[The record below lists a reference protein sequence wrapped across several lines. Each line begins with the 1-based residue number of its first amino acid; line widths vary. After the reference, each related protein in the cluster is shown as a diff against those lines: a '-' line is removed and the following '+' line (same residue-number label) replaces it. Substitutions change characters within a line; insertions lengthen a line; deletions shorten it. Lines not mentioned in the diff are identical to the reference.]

1 MTNRRFFLKSS
12 ATVVSAALL
21 RPFSAM
27 ALISQRAVTKA
38 DLKLGI
44 AGYSFIKLSV
54 DDAITIT
61 RKTGITEIS
70 IKDKHIPLNT
80 TKEEAL
86 AIVEKFTKNG
96 INIYA
101 AGMITMKTEQD
112 IDRAFD
118 YAKNIGVGMIIA
130 SPDIPLLKYLEKKV
144 VENNIKI
151 AIHNGG
157 PEDKWYPTPK
167 AVFDNIKNYDNRIG
181 LCFDTGHAQRAGINP
196 IEAYN
201 QYAEKVLD
209 IHIKDVEA
217 AKADAQEVELGRG
230 IVDIPALV
238 SSLYKQR
245 YSGRCS
251 IEYQKNLDEPLESIA
266 ESVGYFK
273 GVCKALK
280 PFKKAQ

>member
-1 MTNRRFFLKSS
+1 MINRRFFLKST
-12 ATVVSAALL
+12 ATVVSATLL
-21 RPFSAM
+21 RPSFAM
-27 ALISQRAVTKA
+27 TVISQRAATKA

-70 IKDKHIPLNT
+70 IKDKHIPLNA
-80 TKEEAL
+80 TKEEIL
-86 AIVEKFTKNG
+86 VIVEKFKKNR

-101 AGMITMKTEQD
+101 VGMITMKTEQD

-118 YAKNIGVGMIIA
+118 YAKNIGVDMIIA

-167 AVFDNIKNYDNRIG
+167 AVFDNIKNYDNRIR

-201 QYAEKVLD
+201 QYADKVLD
-209 IHIKDVEA
+209 IHVKDVEA

-230 IVDIPALV
+230 IIDIPALV

-251 IEYQKNLDEPLESIA
+251 IEYQKNLDEPLEGIA

-273 GVCKALK
+273 GVCKSLK
-280 PFKKAQ
+280 PSRKA

>member
-21 RPFSAM
+21 RPSFAM
-27 ALISQRAVTKA
+27 AVISQRAATKS
-38 DLKLGI
+38 DLQIGI

-54 DDAITIT
+54 EDAITIT

-86 AIVEKFTKNG
+86 AIIEKFKKNG

-130 SPDIPLLKYLEKKV
+130 SPDISLLKYLEQKV
-144 VENNIKI
+144 VESNIKI

-167 AVFDNIKNYDNRIG
+167 AVYDNIKGYDKRIG
-181 LCFDTGHAQRAGINP
+181 ICLDIGHTQRAGINP

-230 IVDIPALV
+230 IIDIPALV

-245 YSGRCS
+245 YTGRCS
-251 IEYQKNLDEPLESIA
+251 IEYQKNLDEPLEGIA

-280 PFKKAQ
+280 PFEKV

>member
-21 RPFSAM
+21 RPSFAM
-27 ALISQRAVTKA
+27 VVISQRTATKA

-70 IKDKHIPLNT
+70 IKDKHIPLST

-86 AIVEKFTKNG
+86 AIVEKFKKNG

-130 SPDIPLLKYLEKKV
+130 SPDISLLKYLEQKV
-144 VENNIKI
+144 VESNIKI

-217 AKADAQEVELGRG
+217 AKVDAQEVELGRG
-230 IVDIPALV
+230 IIDIPALV
-238 SSLYKQR
+238 SSLYRQR

-251 IEYQKNLDEPLESIA
+251 IEYQKNLDEPLEGIA

-280 PFKKAQ
+280 PFEKA

>member
-1 MTNRRFFLKSS
+1 MTDRKSFLKSS

-21 RPFSAM
+21 RPSFAM
-27 ALISQRAVTKA
+27 AGIIKSAATKV
-38 DLKLGI
+38 DLQLGI

-54 DDAITIT
+54 EDAITIT
-61 RKTGITEIS
+61 RQTGITAIS
-70 IKDKHIPLNT
+70 IKDKHIPINT
-80 TKEEAL
+80 TKEEAV
-86 AIVEKFTKNG
+86 AIIEKFKKSG

-112 IDRAFD
+112 IDRAFN

-130 SPDIPLLKYLEKKV
+130 SPNISLLKYVEQKV
-144 VENNIKI
+144 MQYNIKI

-181 LCFDTGHAQRAGINP
+181 LCFDTGHTQRAGVNP

-201 QYAEKVLD
+201 QYAEKILD
-209 IHIKDVEA
+209 IHLKDVEA

-230 IVDIPALV
+230 IIDIQALV
-238 SSLYKQR
+238 SSLYKHR

-251 IEYQKNLDEPLESIA
+251 IEYQKNLDDPLEGIA

-280 PFKKAQ
+280 AFEKA

>member
-21 RPFSAM
+21 RPSSAM

-86 AIVEKFTKNG
+86 AIVEKFKKNG

-130 SPDIPLLKYLEKKV
+130 SPNIPLLKYLEKKV

-251 IEYQKNLDEPLESIA
+251 IEYQKNLDEPLEGIA

>member
-167 AVFDNIKNYDNRIG
+167 AVFDNIKNYDNRIR

>member
-21 RPFSAM
+21 RPSFAM
-27 ALISQRAVTKA
+27 AGISKGAATKA

-54 DDAITIT
+54 DDAITII

-86 AIVEKFTKNG
+86 AIIEKFKKNG
-96 INIYA
+96 IIIYA

-130 SPDIPLLKYLEKKV
+130 SPDIFLLKYLEQKV
-144 VENNIKI
+144 VESNIKI

-201 QYAEKVLD
+201 QYAARVLD

-230 IVDIPALV
+230 IIDIPALV
-238 SSLYKQR
+238 SSLYKHS

-251 IEYQKNLDEPLESIA
+251 IEYQKNLDEPLEGIA
-266 ESVGYFK
+266 ESVGYFR
-273 GVCKALK
+273 GVCRALK
-280 PFKKAQ
+280 PFKKS

>member
-21 RPFSAM
+21 RPSFAM
-27 ALISQRAVTKA
+27 AGISQGAATKA

-54 DDAITIT
+54 DDTITIT
-61 RKTGITEIS
+61 QKIGITEIS

-86 AIVEKFTKNG
+86 AIIEKFKNNG

-101 AGMITMKTEQD
+101 AGMITMKTERD
-112 IDRAFD
+112 IDKAFD

-130 SPDIPLLKYLEKKV
+130 SPDIFLLKYLEKKV
-144 VENNIKI
+144 AESNIKI

-181 LCFDTGHAQRAGINP
+181 LCFDTGHTQRAGVNP

-201 QYAEKVLD
+201 QYAEKILD

-230 IVDIPALV
+230 IIDIPALV
-238 SSLYKQR
+238 SSLYKHS

-251 IEYQKNLDEPLESIA
+251 IEYQKNLDEPLEGIA
-266 ESVGYFK
+266 ESVGYFR

-280 PFKKAQ
+280 PLKKS

>member
-12 ATVVSAALL
+12 ATVVSAIVLK
-21 RPFSAM
+21 PSFAM
-27 ALISQRAVTKA
+27 AVLSERAATKS
-38 DLKLGI
+38 DLKIGI

-54 DDAITIT
+54 NDAITIT
-61 RKTGITEIS
+61 RQTGISAIS
-70 IKDKHIPLNT
+70 IKDKHLPLDS
-80 TKEEAL
+80 TKEEAFE
-86 AIVEKFTKNG
+86 IIERFKQNG

-118 YAKNIGVGMIIA
+118 YATNIGIGMIIA
-130 SPDIPLLKYLEKKV
+130 SPDISLLKYLEQKV
-144 VENNIKI
+144 VESNIKI

-167 AVFDNIKNYDNRIG
+167 AVYDNIKNYDNRIG

-217 AKADAQEVELGRG
+217 AKSDAQEVELGRG
-230 IVDIPALV
+230 IIDVPALV

-251 IEYQKNLDEPLESIA
+251 IEYQKNLDEPLEGIA

-280 PFKKAQ
+280 PFEKA

>member
-21 RPFSAM
+21 RPSFAM
-27 ALISQRAVTKA
+27 AGISQVAATKA

-54 DDAITIT
+54 DDTIAIT
-61 RKTGITEIS
+61 RKIGITEIS
-70 IKDKHIPLNT
+70 IKEKHIPLNT
-80 TKEEAL
+80 TKEEVL
-86 AIVEKFTKNG
+86 AIVEKFNKNG

-130 SPDIPLLKYLEKKV
+130 SPDIFLLKYLEKKV
-144 VENNIKI
+144 VESNIKI

-181 LCFDTGHAQRAGINP
+181 LCFDTGHTQRAGVNP

-201 QYAEKVLD
+201 QYAEKILD

-230 IVDIPALV
+230 IIDIPALV
-238 SSLYKQR
+238 SSLYKHS

-251 IEYQKNLDEPLESIA
+251 IEYQKNLEEPLEGIA
-266 ESVGYFK
+266 ESVGYFR
-273 GVCKALK
+273 GVCKVLK
-280 PFKKAQ
+280 SFKKS

>member
-1 MTNRRFFLKSS
+1 MAGISKG
-12 ATVVSAALL
+12 AA
-21 RPFSAM
+21 
-27 ALISQRAVTKA
+27 TKA

-54 DDAITIT
+54 DDAITII

-86 AIVEKFTKNG
+86 AIIEKFKKNG
-96 INIYA
+96 IIIYA

-130 SPDIPLLKYLEKKV
+130 SPDIFLLKYLEQKV
-144 VENNIKI
+144 VESNIKI

-201 QYAEKVLD
+201 QYAARVLD

-230 IVDIPALV
+230 IIDIPALV
-238 SSLYKQR
+238 SSLYKHS

-251 IEYQKNLDEPLESIA
+251 IEYQKNLDEPLEGIA
-266 ESVGYFK
+266 ESVGYFR

-280 PFKKAQ
+280 PFKKS

>member
-12 ATVVSAALL
+12 ATVVSAVVLK
-21 RPFSAM
+21 PSFAM
-27 ALISQRAVTKA
+27 AGLSERAATKA
-38 DLKLGI
+38 DLQIGI

-54 DDAITIT
+54 EDAITIT

-86 AIVEKFTKNG
+86 AIIEKFKKNG

-130 SPDIPLLKYLEKKV
+130 SPDISLLKYLEQKV
-144 VENNIKI
+144 VESNIKI

-167 AVFDNIKNYDNRIG
+167 AVYDNIKNYDNRIG

-230 IVDIPALV
+230 IIDIPALV

-251 IEYQKNLDEPLESIA
+251 IEYQKNLDEPLEGIA

-280 PFKKAQ
+280 AFEKA

>member
-12 ATVVSAALL
+12 VTVVSAALL
-21 RPFSAM
+21 RPSFAM
-27 ALISQRAVTKA
+27 AVISQRAATKA

-44 AGYSFIKLSV
+44 AGYSVIKLSV
-54 DDAITIT
+54 NDAITIT
-61 RKTGITEIS
+61 RQTGISDIS
-70 IKDKHIPLNT
+70 IKDKHLPLDS

-86 AIVEKFTKNG
+86 AIIEKFKKNG

-130 SPDIPLLKYLEKKV
+130 SPDISLLKYLEQKV
-144 VENNIKI
+144 VESNIKI

-167 AVFDNIKNYDNRIG
+167 AVYDNIKNYDNRIG

-217 AKADAQEVELGRG
+217 AKSDAQEVELGRG
-230 IVDIPALV
+230 IIDVPALV

-251 IEYQKNLDEPLESIA
+251 IEYQKNLDEPLEGIA

-280 PFKKAQ
+280 PFEKV

>member
-1 MTNRRFFLKSS
+1 MINRRIFLKSS

-21 RPFSAM
+21 RPSFAM
-27 ALISQRAVTKA
+27 AVISQRAATKA

-44 AGYSFIKLSV
+44 AGYSFIKVSV

-80 TKEEAL
+80 TKEETL
-86 AIVEKFTKNG
+86 AIVEKFKKNG
-96 INIYA
+96 VNIYA

-130 SPDIPLLKYLEKKV
+130 SPNIPLLKYLEKKV

-167 AVFDNIKNYDNRIG
+167 AVFDNIKNFDNRIG

-217 AKADAQEVELGRG
+217 AEADAREVELGRG

-238 SSLYKQR
+238 SSLYKQQ

-251 IEYQKNLDEPLESIA
+251 IEYQKNLDEPLEGIA
-266 ESVGYFK
+266 ESVGYFR
-273 GVCKALK
+273 GVCKALR
-280 PFKKAQ
+280 PFKEDE

>member
-21 RPFSAM
+21 RPSFAM
-27 ALISQRAVTKA
+27 VVISQRTATKA

-54 DDAITIT
+54 EDAITIT

-70 IKDKHIPLNT
+70 IKDKHIPLST

-86 AIVEKFTKNG
+86 AIIEKFKKNG

-130 SPDIPLLKYLEKKV
+130 SPDISLLKYLEQKV
-144 VENNIKI
+144 VESNIKI

-201 QYAEKVLD
+201 QYASKVLD

-230 IVDIPALV
+230 IVDFPALV

-245 YSGRCS
+245 YTGRCS
-251 IEYQKNLDEPLESIA
+251 IEYQKNLDEPLEIK
-266 ESVGYFK
+266 Y
-273 GVCKALK
+273 L
-280 PFKKAQ
+280 QL

>member
-12 ATVVSAALL
+12 ATVVSAIVLK
-21 RPFSAM
+21 PSFAM
-27 ALISQRAVTKA
+27 AVISQRTATKA

-54 DDAITIT
+54 EDAITIT

-70 IKDKHIPLNT
+70 IKDKHIPLST

-86 AIVEKFTKNG
+86 AIIEKFKKNG

-101 AGMITMKTEQD
+101 AGMITMKTEQE

-130 SPDIPLLKYLEKKV
+130 SPDISLLKYLEQKV
-144 VENNIKI
+144 VESNIKI

-230 IVDIPALV
+230 IIDIPALV
-238 SSLYKQR
+238 SSLYRKR

-251 IEYQKNLDEPLESIA
+251 IEYQKNLDEPLEGIA

-280 PFKKAQ
+280 PFEKA

>member
-1 MTNRRFFLKSS
+1 MTDRKTFLKNS

-21 RPFSAM
+21 RPSFAM
-27 ALISQRAVTKA
+27 AGRIERAATKA
-38 DLKLGI
+38 DLQIGI

-54 DDAITIT
+54 EDAITIT

-86 AIVEKFTKNG
+86 AIIEKFKKNG

-130 SPDIPLLKYLEKKV
+130 SPDISLLKYLEQKV
-144 VENNIKI
+144 VESNIKI

-181 LCFDTGHAQRAGINP
+181 LCFDTGHTQRAGINP

-230 IVDIPALV
+230 IIDIPALV
-238 SSLYKQR
+238 SSLYKQK

-251 IEYQKNLDEPLESIA
+251 IEYQKNLDEPLEGIA

-280 PFKKAQ
+280 PFEKA

>member
-12 ATVVSAALL
+12 ATVVSAIVLK
-21 RPFSAM
+21 PSFAM
-27 ALISQRAVTKA
+27 AGLRERAATKA
-38 DLKLGI
+38 DLQIGI

-54 DDAITIT
+54 NDAITIT
-61 RKTGITEIS
+61 RQIGISAIS
-70 IKDKHIPLNT
+70 IKDKHLPLDS
-80 TKEEAL
+80 TKEEAFE
-86 AIVEKFTKNG
+86 IIERFKQNG

-130 SPDIPLLKYLEKKV
+130 SPDISLLKYLEQKV
-144 VENNIKI
+144 VESNIKI

-167 AVFDNIKNYDNRIG
+167 AVYDNIKSYDKRIG
-181 LCFDTGHAQRAGINP
+181 ICLDIGHTQRAGINP
-196 IEAYN
+196 IEAYS
-201 QYAEKVLD
+201 QYTDRVID
-209 IHIKDVEA
+209 IHIKDVDA
-217 AKADAQEVELGRG
+217 PKADAHEIELGRG
-230 IVDIPALV
+230 IIDIPALV
-238 SSLYKQR
+238 SSLYKLK
-245 YSGRCS
+245 YTGRCS
-251 IEYQKNLDEPLESIA
+251 IEYQKNLDEPLEGIA

-280 PFKKAQ
+280 PFEKV